1 LENKKEIGR
10 NIWELFF
17 QNKSYAEI
25 AKELGI
31 NKSVVSNIINYS
43 LPASNWVKDNIVFY
57 IQKENKL
64 KEELNQ
70 MREELLTKSI
80 QASEILKELSKTREN
95 VSYLAIELKNKNKKI
110 DELNKQLQKVEEQ
123 KNKMVTSLKNA
134 NSNLDKMQNLNKKL
148 KTIIVTLILGNLI
161 LLFLV
166 LR

>member
-1 LENKKEIGR
+1 MENKKEIGR

-31 NKSVVSNIINYS
+31 SKSVVSNIINYS
-43 LPASNWVKDNIVFY
+43 LPANNWVEDNIVFY
-57 IQKENKL
+57 LQKENKL

-70 MREELLTKSI
+70 MREELLTKSL

-148 KTIIVTLILGNLI
+148 KTIIVTLILSNLI

-166 LR
+166 LK

>member
-17 QNKSYAEI
+17 QNKSYGEI

-31 NKSVVSNIINYS
+31 SKSVVSNIINYS

-64 KEELNQ
+64 KEEL
-70 MREELLTKSI
+70 REELLTKSI

-95 VSYLAIELKNKNKKI
+95 VSYLAIELNNKNKKI

-166 LR
+166 LK